1 MWVMFWITNI
11 LCSSI
16 EALYCFG
23 LLEQN
28 RCCVARLHQGQA
40 SQVRPTSVVLPR
52 AATIDH
58 RLAPP
63 VQRHRHRH
71 THCCPAAA
79 PCRRRG
85 PLLA

>member
-1 MWVMFWITNI
+1 MFWITNFFAQA
-11 LCSSI
+11 SKQST
-16 EALYCFG
+16 ALGYV
-23 LLEQN
+23 EQN
-28 RCCVARLHQGQA
+28 RCRVARLHQGQA

-63 VQRHRHRH
+63 VQRHRHTR
-71 THCCPAAA
+71 CCPAAA